1 MCSKNKIHSIHQ
13 NPPFECLCLQLQWA
27 PEGYHS
33 VCGTES
39 DQQVPI
45 VKFHAAKGDRMAQ
58 ALLDKG
64 DVYGKQFV
72 TFESNQAYP
81 AYVVTYNYPD
91 NLPPNVFT
99 DLRTQVVVIVVGH
112 AFTVVSRT
120 PIPLQRPM
128 KWEHK
133 AASEKSWTDYSPK
146 HTRELTQVIMSV

>member
-1 MCSKNKIHSIHQ
+1 MSSKNNCHQ

-45 VKFHAAKGDRMAQ
+45 VKFYAAKGDRMAQ
-58 ALLDKG
+58 ALLAKG

-81 AYVVTYNYPD
+81 AYVVTYNYHT
-91 NLPPNVFT
+91 NLPPNA
-99 DLRTQVVVIVVGH
+99 LMSSSPRTQEVAIVVGH
-112 AFTVVSRT
+112 IFTAVSRI
-120 PIPLQRPM
+120 PIP
-128 KWEHK
+128 
-133 AASEKSWTDYSPK
+133 AAETYQMGAQGD
-146 HTRELTQVIMSV
+146 V